1 MDSPCRFTHAP
12 VAFVAY
18 YVRRRALAHAVI
30 LLAVLA
36 AVGCSVAAQ
45 YGVKFIVDTLSQ
57 GAHKAADAWLAF
69 AFLASLIV
77 ADNLLWRV
85 ASWIA
90 SYAFVRVTG
99 DMRRDLFRHLTGHAP
114 SYFNDRLPGTLA
126 SRITATSNAVFTLE
140 NMFVW
145 NVLPPCA
152 ATVVAVLFIGTVS
165 VPMAAGLCLVAAIIV
180 GAMFY
185 LAAAG
190 GPLHHDFADKAA
202 AVDGEM
208 IDVISNMPL
217 VWAFCGFGREHH
229 RFDMTIDRE
238 MTARRRSLL
247 YLEKLRLGHALLTV
261 ALIAG
266 LLAWA
271 IMLWQRGAASAGEV
285 VLVCTLGLS
294 VLHATRDLAV
304 ALVDVTQHMARL
316 SEALATILTPHQ
328 LRDHPQAKPIAWRA
342 AAVAFENI
350 SFTYPD
356 GREVF
361 TQFNLRIEPGQRVGL
376 VGRSGC
382 GKSTLMVLLQRF
394 YDVQSGRIVV
404 DGHDIAQATQ
414 ESLRAGIA
422 VVPQDISLFHR
433 SILEN
438 IRYSRPDASNSDVME
453 AADAAKCGKFIEALP
468 QGIHTIVG
476 NRGVNL
482 SPGQRQR
489 LAIARAFL
497 KDAPTLLLDEAT
509 SALDLESE
517 EAIREALDRLMV
529 GRTVI
534 AIAHRLSTLRNFDR
548 VVVLQAGNVIEDGPP
563 KYLLRSKGVYSGL
576 VQREVARLTKQAA

>member
-1 MDSPCRFTHAP
+1 MVVVSLRAVTPELKASSDGQLCRFAHAP
-12 VAFVAY
+12 GAFVAH
-18 YVRRRALAHAVI
+18 YVWRRALSHAII

-45 YGVKFIVDTLSQ
+45 YGVKLIVDSLSQ
-57 GAHKAADAWLAF
+57 GPHNAVNAWLAF
-69 AFLASLIV
+69 AFLASLII
-77 ADNLLWRV
+77 ADNILWHV

-90 SYAFVRVTG
+90 SDAFVRTTG

-152 ATVVAVLFIGTVS
+152 ATVVAILFIGTVS
-165 VPMAAGLCLVAAIIV
+165 VPMAAGLSLVAAIIV

-190 GPLHHDFADKAA
+190 GPLHHDFAAKAA

-229 RFDMTIDRE
+229 RFDLTIDRE

-247 YLEKLRLGHALLTV
+247 YLEKLRLGHAVLTV
-261 ALIAG
+261 ALAAA

-294 VLHATRDLAV
+294 ILHATRDLAV

-316 SEALATILTPHQ
+316 AEALATILTPHQ
-328 LRDHPQAKPIAWRA
+328 LRDHPQARPIAWRA
-342 AAVAFENI
+342 AA
-350 SFTYPD
+350 
-356 GREVF
+356 
-361 TQFNLRIEPGQRVGL
+361 
-376 VGRSGC
+376 
-382 GKSTLMVLLQRF
+382 
-394 YDVQSGRIVV
+394 
-404 DGHDIAQATQ
+404 
-414 ESLRAGIA
+414 
-422 VVPQDISLFHR
+422 
-433 SILEN
+433 
-438 IRYSRPDASNSDVME
+438 
-453 AADAAKCGKFIEALP
+453 
-468 QGIHTIVG
+468 
-476 NRGVNL
+476 
-482 SPGQRQR
+482 
-489 LAIARAFL
+489 
-497 KDAPTLLLDEAT
+497 
-509 SALDLESE
+509 
-517 EAIREALDRLMV
+517 
-529 GRTVI
+529 
-534 AIAHRLSTLRNFDR
+534 
-548 VVVLQAGNVIEDGPP
+548 
-563 KYLLRSKGVYSGL
+563 
-576 VQREVARLTKQAA
+576 